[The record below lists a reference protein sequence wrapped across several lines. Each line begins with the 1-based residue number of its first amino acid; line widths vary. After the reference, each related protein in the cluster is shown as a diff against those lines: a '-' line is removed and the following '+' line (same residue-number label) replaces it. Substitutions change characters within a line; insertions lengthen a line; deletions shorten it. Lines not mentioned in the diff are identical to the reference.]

1 MTDDRWHAGA
11 GKRVAFKEELEDE
24 PAETQLDG
32 QHKGAKRPREEEE
45 EAEEQG
51 QEEEEAGD
59 GEEARQR
66 SATRSE
72 EPEREQQQQ
81 REKSAGAGSN
91 DESGSARET
100 SQEPVAYYKTEAERR
115 YEEAR
120 RQRLRERLRREG
132 VKTHK
137 ERVEEYNRYLSKL
150 SEHHD
155 MPKIGPG

>member
-1 MTDDRWHAGA
+1 MPDEYSAVVGP
-11 GKRVAFKEELEDE
+11 GKLKLKGVQDGRIEKKKKKKKKKE
-24 PAETQLDG
+24 G
-32 QHKGAKRPREEEE
+32 
-45 EAEEQG
+45 
-51 QEEEEAGD
+51 EEAGD

-120 RQRLRERLRREG
+120 RQRVCLCSLVLFCLRYGLMSRG
-132 VKTHK
+132 V
-137 ERVEEYNRYLSKL
+137 
-150 SEHHD
+150 
-155 MPKIGPG
+155 